1 MTPGNTIGQGLMLR
15 YVIEATFI
23 EAAPLQGSKE
33 GFEMLTTNF
42 NTLAINY
49 LGAGTYYAGILGFKP
64 DTPEYIQWVKDS
76 MTFMILPRLR
86 ELLGAD
92 DNP

>member
-1 MTPGNTIGQGLMLR
+1 MLR